1 MASYSSL
8 ASNHNSTIVNRVR
21 PSELVVNI
29 HRPLCWQHL
38 WYDAKVVQERTSLL
52 SKWQYSQIISTV
64 SAGSTATIVL
74 AATTSF
80 CRLRPTYSVL
90 QIRRSVRQSRMLLLL
105 LLPEPN
111 LLAALE
117 IAQPS
122 FPLLWPSPSETTVVL
137 MKTICFTACSRRA
150 KHSDSLCR
158 AV

>member
-1 MASYSSL
+1 M
-8 ASNHNSTIVNRVR
+8 
-21 PSELVVNI
+21 
-29 HRPLCWQHL
+29 
-38 WYDAKVVQERTSLL
+38 L

-137 MKTICFTACSRRA
+137 MKLYASQRVLAELNTLTVSAEQSNLNENKSRANHPSHYIHYFKTA
-150 KHSDSLCR
+150 
-158 AV
+158 

>member
-1 MASYSSL
+1 MASCSSL
-8 ASNHNSTIVNRVR
+8 ASDHNSTIVNRVR

-74 AATTSF
+74 TATTSF

-90 QIRRSVRQSRMLLLL
+90 QIRRSVRQGRMLLL

-122 FPLLWPSPSETTVVL
+122 FSLLWPSPSETTVVL

-150 KHSDSLCR
+150 KHSVSLCR